1 MRRGLA
7 VTAIM
12 LGVVGGG
19 YCILGVI
26 MTATFTMSGTG
37 VLIYLVLFIL
47 AVLLASGGV
56 LVLRRDSRRQGVSS
70 AA

>member
-7 VTAIM
+7 VTAIV
-12 LGVVGGG
+12 LGVVGAG
-19 YCILGVI
+19 YCVLGI

>member
-7 VTAIM
+7 VTAIV
-12 LGVVGGG
+12 LGVVGAG
-19 YCILGVI
+19 YCVLGII